1 MNRELICKGA
11 VEDKTGIQKYSQEE
25 VIAELASTFLT
36 NEYGIEHLDYS
47 AVYIRSF
54 LQTANIKEIWNISSI
69 AQKAANYIKGGIY
82 EN

>member
-1 MNRELICKGA
+1 M
-11 VEDKTGIQKYSQEE
+11 
-25 VIAELASTFLT
+25 AELASVILT

>member
-1 MNRELICKGA
+1 M
-11 VEDKTGIQKYSQEE
+11 
-25 VIAELASTFLT
+25 AELASVILT

-47 AVYIRSF
+47 AAYISSF

-69 AQKAANYIKGGIY
+69 AQKAANYINGGIY